1 MSLHEFLGEERLLE
15 WFYSKNSSNTGK
27 KVGYR
32 RVSGKIGLT
41 TKENG
46 VRGAWVEKR
55 VALFKNMLD
64 FGYQIIPF
72 SEATDATKDDGFET
86 FNEYQPCDVLM
97 LEFGGTNLQFYQKY
111 WDKTVE
117 MIKAHK
123 GRVIFL
129 NDDPDLPF
137 LWELLPDEDW
147 SRWTIAANATNC
159 DEVAKILKCP
169 IGSTTVDLPM
179 ASGMEFAEF
188 HAGGIEKAV
197 YIGRPNGRNKYF
209 KEYVKSPELQVAGK
223 EAEWDDYKEQITVL
237 ENPQQRDRRKFYQ
250 QYNGC
255 LAVYDDKHKNS
266 GWRTGRA
273 YHALYAG
280 IPVCAPKGNNGLS
293 WCFPIES
300 AADISKFAK
309 LPVELRQKIWQ
320 KQKEV
325 VEKTGKVD
333 PLIL

>member
-15 WFYSKNSSNTGK
+15 WFYSHNSSNTGK
-27 KVGYR
+27 TIGYR

-41 TKENG
+41 NKENG

-55 VALFKNMLD
+55 VALFKNLMILN
-64 FGYQIIPF
+64 GYRIIPL

-86 FNEYQPCDVLM
+86 FSEYQPCDILM

-123 GRVIFL
+123 GRIIFL

-147 SRWTIAANATNC
+147 SRWTIAANAVNC
-159 DEVAKILKCP
+159 AEVAKVLKCP
-169 IGSTTVDLPM
+169 EGSRTVDLPM
-179 ASGMEFAEF
+179 ASGMEGESF
-188 HAGGIEKAV
+188 HAGEVEAIV
-197 YIGRPNGRNKYF
+197 YIGRPNGRTKYF
-209 KEYVKSPELQVAGK
+209 KEFTKSRELKIAGK
-223 EAEWDDYKEQITVL
+223 EAEWEDYSGLEIL

-250 QYNGC
+250 KFAGC
-255 LAVYDDKHKNS
+255 LAVFDDKHKNT

-280 IPVCAPKGNNGLS
+280 IPVCAPRGNAGLN
-293 WCFPIES
+293 WCFPVDT
-300 AADISKFAK
+300 AADISMFAK
-309 LPVELRQKIWQ
+309 LSAEKRQKIWE
-320 KQKEV
+320 KQVELAIHTV
-325 VEKTGKVD
+325 VNPIT
-333 PLIL
+333 L

>member
-1 MSLHEFLGEERLLE
+1 MSLHEFLGEERMLE
-15 WFYSKNSSNTGK
+15 WFYSKNSSNTGT

-41 TKENG
+41 NKENG

-64 FGYQIIPF
+64 FGYRIIPL

-86 FNEYQPCDVLM
+86 FSDYQQCDVLM

-123 GRVIFL
+123 GRIIFL

-147 SRWTIAANATNC
+147 SRWTVAANATNC
-159 DEVAKILKCP
+159 DEVHTVLKCP
-169 IGSTTVDLPM
+169 IGVTVVDLPM

-188 HAGGIEKAV
+188 HAGSIPKV
-197 YIGRPNGRNKYF
+197 IYIGRPSGRTKYF
-209 KEYVKSPELQVAGK
+209 KEFTSARSLAIAGK
-223 EAEWDDYKEQITVL
+223 EAEWSDYDALEIL

-250 QYNGC
+250 QFHGC
-255 LAVYDDKHKNS
+255 LAVYDDKHKKT

-280 IPVCAPKGNNGLS
+280 IPVCAPKGNDGLS
-293 WCFPIES
+293 WTFQ
-300 AADISKFAK
+300 ADTKEKLDEFANLSVEIREK
-309 LPVELRQKIWQ
+309 LWNFQKAI
-320 KQKEV
+320 

>member
-1 MSLHEFLGEERLLE
+1 MSLHEFLGEEKLLE
-15 WFYSKNSSNTGK
+15 WFYSKNSSNSGL

-41 TKENG
+41 NKESG

-64 FGYQIIPF
+64 FGYKIIPL
-72 SEATDATKDDGFET
+72 SEATDATHDDGFET
-86 FNEYQPCDVLM
+86 FSDYQECDVLM

-111 WDKTVE
+111 WDKTIE

-123 GRVIFL
+123 GRIMFL

-137 LWELLPDEDW
+137 LWNLLPDEDW

-159 DEVAKILKCP
+159 SEVATILKCP
-169 IGSTTVDLPM
+169 VGSSTVDLPM

-188 HAGGIEKAV
+188 HAGGIDKVV
-197 YIGRPNGRNKYF
+197 YIGRPSGRAKYF
-209 KEYVKSPELQVAGK
+209 KEFIKSPELQIAGK
-223 EAEWDDYKEQITVL
+223 SAEWTDFPEVDVAD
-237 ENPQQRDRRKFYQ
+237 NPQQRDRRKFYQ
-250 QYNGC
+250 NYNGC
-255 LAVYDDKHKNS
+255 LAVFDGKHKDS

-280 IPVCAPKGNNGLS
+280 IPVCAPTGNTGLN
-293 WCFPIES
+293 WCFPANTAE
-300 AADISKFAK
+300 DISKFAK
-309 LPVELRQKIWQ
+309 LSVDQRQKIWNMQ
-320 KQKEV
+320 KHI

>member
-15 WFYSKNSSNTGK
+15 WFYSKNSINTGV

-41 TKENG
+41 NKENG

-64 FGYQIIPF
+64 FGYQVIPL
-72 SEATDATKDDGFET
+72 SEPTDATSDDGFKSFDT
-86 FNEYQPCDVLM
+86 YQQCDVLM

-117 MIKAHK
+117 MIKAHS
-123 GRVIFL
+123 GRIIFL

-159 DEVAKILKCP
+159 DEVAAILKCP
-169 IGSTTVDLPM
+169 KGTTTVDLPM

-188 HAGGIEKAV
+188 SAGGIERAV
-197 YIGRPNGRNKYF
+197 YIGRPNGRAKHF
-209 KEYVKSPELQVAGK
+209 KEYSKSRYLQVAGK
-223 EAEWDDYKEQITVL
+223 EAEWEDYSGLSIL
-237 ENPQQRDRRKFYQ
+237 ENPQQRDRRAFYRKF
-250 QYNGC
+250 NGC
-255 LAVYDDKHKNS
+255 LAVYDEKHKNS

-280 IPVCAPKGNNGLS
+280 IPVCAPTGNNGLN
-293 WCFPIES
+293 WCFPANTAEELT
-300 AADISKFAK
+300 KFAT
-309 LPVELRQKIWQ
+309 LSVELRQKIWE

-333 PLIL
+333 PLVL

>member
-15 WFYSKNSSNTGK
+15 WFYSKNASNTGK

-41 TKENG
+41 NKENG
-46 VRGAWVEKR
+46 IRGAWVEKR

-64 FGYQIIPF
+64 FGYQIIPL
-72 SEATDATKDDGFET
+72 SEATDATKDDGFT
-86 FNEYQPCDVLM
+86 SFDTYQKCDVLM

-117 MIKAHK
+117 MIKAHE
-123 GRVIFL
+123 GRIIFL

-147 SRWTIAANATNC
+147 TRWTIAANATNSAK
-159 DEVAKILKCP
+159 VAEILKCP
-169 IGSTTVDLPM
+169 QLSSTVDLPM
-179 ASGMEFAEF
+179 SSGMEFAEF
-188 HAGGIEKAV
+188 SPGGIEKCV

-209 KEYVKSPELQVAGK
+209 KEYTKSKELEVAGK
-223 EAEWDDYKEQITVL
+223 AAEWEDYPELAIVD
-237 ENPQQRDRRKFYQ
+237 NPQQRDRRNFYRK
-250 QYNGC
+250 YNGC

-273 YHALYAG
+273 FHALYAG
-280 IPVCAPKGNNGLS
+280 IPVCAPAGNNGLN
-293 WCFPIES
+293 WCFPIET

-309 LPVELRQKIWQ
+309 LPVEVREKVWK

-325 VEKTGKVD
+325 VEKFGKVD
-333 PLIL
+333 PLTL

>member
-15 WFYSKNSSNTGK
+15 WFYSKNASNTGK

-41 TKENG
+41 SKENG
-46 VRGAWVEKR
+46 IRGAWVEKR
-55 VALFKNMLD
+55 VALFKNMLE
-64 FGYQIIPF
+64 FGYQIIPL
-72 SEATDATKDDGFET
+72 SEPTDATKDDGFT
-86 FNEYQPCDVLM
+86 SFDTYQKCDVLM

-117 MIKAHK
+117 MIKAHE
-123 GRVIFL
+123 GRIIFL

-147 SRWTIAANATNC
+147 TRWTIAANATNS
-159 DEVAKILKCP
+159 AKVTEILKCP
-169 IGSTTVDLPM
+169 QLSSTVDLPM
-179 ASGMEFAEF
+179 SSGMEFAEF
-188 HAGGIEKAV
+188 SPGGIEKCV

-209 KEYVKSPELQVAGK
+209 KEYTKSKELEVAGK
-223 EAEWDDYKEQITVL
+223 SAEWEDYPELAIVD
-237 ENPQQRDRRKFYQ
+237 NPQQRDRRNFYRK
-250 QYNGC
+250 YNAC

-273 YHALYAG
+273 FHALYAG
-280 IPVCAPKGNNGLS
+280 IPVCAPAGNNGLN
-293 WCFPIES
+293 WCYPVQS
-300 AADISKFAK
+300 AEDISKFAK
-309 LPVELRQKIWQ
+309 LSVDIREKIWK

-325 VEKTGKVD
+325 VEKFGKVD
-333 PLIL
+333 PLTL

>member
-15 WFYSKNSSNTGK
+15 WFYSKNSSNTGTR
-27 KVGYR
+27 VGYR

-41 TKENG
+41 NKENG

-64 FGYQIIPF
+64 FGYRIIPL
-72 SEATDATKDDGFET
+72 SEPTDSTSDDGFKSFDT
-86 FNEYQPCDVLM
+86 YQECDVLM

-111 WDKTVE
+111 WDKTIE

-123 GRVIFL
+123 GRIIFL

-137 LWELLPDEDW
+137 LWNLLPDEDW

-159 DEVAKILKCP
+159 AEVAEILKCP
-169 IGSTTVDLPM
+169 TGSTTVDLPM

-188 HAGGIEKAV
+188 HAGTIPKVV
-197 YIGRPNGRNKYF
+197 YIGRPNGRTKYF
-209 KEYVKSPELQVAGK
+209 KEFTSSRNLQIAGK
-223 EAEWDDYKEQITVL
+223 EAEWEDFESL
-237 ENPQQRDRRKFYQ
+237 EIWPNPQQRDRRKFYQ
-250 QYNGC
+250 QFHGC
-255 LAVYDDKHKNS
+255 LAVYDDKHKKS

-280 IPVCAPKGNNGLS
+280 IPVCAPAGNNGLN
-293 WCFPIES
+293 WCYPTDNKEQL
-300 AADISKFAK
+300 DKFA
-309 LPVELRQKIWQ
+309 LYPEELRKQIWE
-320 KQKEV
+320 KQKSV

>member
-15 WFYSKNSSNTGK
+15 WFYSKNSSNTGT

-41 TKENG
+41 NKENG

-55 VALFKNMLD
+55 VALFKNMLH
-64 FGYQIIPF
+64 FGHQIIPL
-72 SEATDATKDDGFET
+72 SEATDATKDDGFTT
-86 FNEYQPCDVLM
+86 FDTYQKCDVLM

-111 WDKTVE
+111 WDKTIE
-117 MIKAHK
+117 MIKAHE

-159 DEVAKILKCP
+159 DEVADILKCP
-169 IGSTTVDLPM
+169 KGTTTVDLPM
-179 ASGMEFAEF
+179 ASGMEFMEF
-188 HAGGIEKAV
+188 SPGTQHQVV
-197 YIGRPNGRNKYF
+197 YIGRPNGRAKYF
-209 KEYVKSPELQVAGK
+209 KEYTKSRYLAVSGK
-223 EAEWDDYKEQITVL
+223 ESEWEDYSGLTIL
-237 ENPQQRDRRKFYQ
+237 ENPQQRDRRNFYR
-250 QYNGC
+250 NFAGC
-255 LAVYDDKHKNS
+255 LAVYDDKHKRS

-280 IPVCAPKGNNGLS
+280 IPVCAPEGNAGLN

-300 AADISKFAK
+300 AASIEKFAMM
-309 LPVELRQKIWQ
+309 PSELRQKIWE
-320 KQKEV
+320 KQKSV

>member
-15 WFYSKNSSNTGK
+15 WFYSQNYGNTGK
-27 KVGYR
+27 TVGYR

-41 TKENG
+41 NKENG

-55 VALFKNMLD
+55 VALFKNMLH
-64 FGYQIIPF
+64 FGYRIIPL
-72 SEATDATKDDGFET
+72 SEPTDPTSDDGFKSFDT
-86 FNEYQPCDVLM
+86 YQPCDVLM

-117 MIKAHK
+117 MIKAHS
-123 GRVIFL
+123 GRIIFL

-159 DEVAKILKCP
+159 DEVAAILKCP
-169 IGSTTVDLPM
+169 NGTTTVDLPM

-188 HAGGIEKAV
+188 STGGIERAV
-197 YIGRPNGRNKYF
+197 YIGRPNGRAKHF
-209 KEYVKSPELQVAGK
+209 KEYSKSRYLQVAGK
-223 EAEWDDYKEQITVL
+223 EAEWEDYSGLTIL
-237 ENPQQRDRRKFYQ
+237 ENPQQRDRRAFYRKF
-250 QYNGC
+250 NGC
-255 LAVYDDKHKNS
+255 LAVYDEKHKNS

-280 IPVCAPKGNNGLS
+280 IPVCAPTGNNGLN
-293 WCFPIES
+293 WCFPANTAEELT
-300 AADISKFAK
+300 KFAT
-309 LPVELRQKIWQ
+309 LPVDLRQKIWE